1 MRKVLLFCLVFV
13 TAASFAVPAKKGI
26 RQTITLTD
34 GTQVTVELRG
44 DEHAHWWQSDDGQRF
59 LCDSTG
65 AWKTV
70 TEAEMAARAK
80 KRSAAKQLKSAKRRA
95 LAKKSGRETFSG
107 YGDSVQ
113 RTEAWTDYPGQ
124 LLRYKV

>member
-80 KRSAAKQLKSAKRRA
+80 NGRQRSNLNLPSA
-95 LAKKSGRETFSG
+95 GRWQKVGERN
-107 YGDSVQ
+107 VQ
-113 RTEAWTDYPGQ
+113 RVRRQRSKD
-124 LLRYKV
+124 RSVD